1 MKLNVTTNFDFMKLR
16 DKVDKVL
23 SDGMGEITHSAA
35 KGARERIEKGLT
47 PPLKQS
53 TLDMRKKRA
62 TGGSKPLYETGALH
76 RSIKST
82 KDGVEM
88 LDYGL
93 KHHRGYRNRKK
104 SLFPNAQVPARPFIE
119 PSKKD
124 ILDPMKK
131 LYMDMHKALR
141 KVRTTIK

>member
-16 DKVDKVL
+16 DKVEKVL
-23 SDGMGEITHSAA
+23 SDGTRRITRSAA
-35 KGARERIEKGLT
+35 KGAKQRIEKGLT
-47 PPLKQS
+47 PPLRQS
-53 TLDMRKKRA
+53 TLDMRKKRG
-62 TGGSKPLYETGALH
+62 TGGSKPLFETGELY

-88 LDYGL
+88 LGYGL
-93 KHHRGYRNRKK
+93 NHHRGYKNSKK

-119 PSKKD
+119 PSKED

-131 LYMDMHKALR
+131 LYMEPSCWD
-141 KVRTTIK
+141 